1 MTNNLK
7 SGERLDDLQLNGLQI
22 IQDPERFC
30 FGIDAVMLSDFARVK
45 PGEKVLDLGTG
56 TGILPILLSAK
67 TRGEH
72 LIGLEIQKESADMA
86 QYPGWQAVLQYSK
99 ITSGYTESEVQGEN
113 GSMQIDRIADT
124 RKITIHERTGR
135 RDVILI
141 PKEENNMVYEIR
153 EWLRLIENS
162 QEDEKSKIYE
172 EASGNEMQFLDL
184 AREKMGI
191 RFPADVS

>member
-1 MTNNLK
+1 MDIGVYCVHPLV
-7 SGERLDDLQLNGLQI
+7 RLFGMPEKIEGASVFLENGV
-22 IQDPERFC
+22 D
-30 FGIDAVMLSDFARVK
+30 GM
-45 PGEKVLDLGTG
+45 GT
-56 TGILPILLSAK
+56 IL
-67 TRGEH
+67 
-72 LIGLEIQKESADMA
+72 A

-99 ITSGYTESEVQGEN
+99 ITSGYAESEVQGEN

>member
-1 MTNNLK
+1 
-7 SGERLDDLQLNGLQI
+7 
-22 IQDPERFC
+22 
-30 FGIDAVMLSDFARVK
+30 
-45 PGEKVLDLGTG
+45 
-56 TGILPILLSAK
+56 
-67 TRGEH
+67 
-72 LIGLEIQKESADMA
+72 
-86 QYPGWQAVLQYSK
+86 
-99 ITSGYTESEVQGEN
+99 
-113 GSMQIDRIADT
+113 MQIDRIADT

-172 EASGNEMQFLDL
+172 EASGNEKQFLDL